1 MRDLVIIGGG
11 AAGQA
16 AAMYALGKDLDFL
29 LICDHLGGRIERPA
43 AVEKDYLVGSILV
56 HYDGPDP
63 EDEERAL
70 IGSSAVHLFEDLLRS
85 HREFMLEDRVRIVRR
100 EGDAFLVET
109 ERSGPI
115 PTATVIVATG
125 VTPRRDMR
133 LNGSAGL
140 LADLGHST
148 TQHASALA
156 GKRVVVVGDT
166 LQALYSVAEF
176 AATALQVYLVLPTEA
191 AADRAEVRLLQQR
204 PNIAVLPGYQV
215 IDVTA
220 EGNMRVL
227 VVRRGDEVSRLVA
240 DVAFA
245 DLGYEPASAL
255 VRDLGVV
262 GPGGFI
268 QVDRDG
274 ATAVPGL
281 FAAGDVTRP
290 EGEQVLTAIGDGAR
304 AARCAHFY
312 LLTRT
317 MRGSGQSLGMIW
329 GAGQDA

>member
-1 MRDLVIIGGG
+1 MRELVIIGGG

-85 HREFMLEDRVRIVRR
+85 HQEFMLNDRVKAVRR

-109 ERSGPI
+109 QRSGPI
-115 PTATVIVATG
+115 TTASVIVATG
-125 VTPRRDMR
+125 VTPRRDLR

-140 LADLGHST
+140 LADLGHRT
-148 TQHASALA
+148 TQHATALV
-156 GKRVVVVGDT
+156 GKRIVVVGDT

-191 AADRAEVRLLQQR
+191 AADRAEVRLLGQR

-215 IDVTA
+215 IDVAA
-220 EGNMRVL
+220 EGGMRVL

-240 DVAFA
+240 DEAFA
-245 DLGYEPASAL
+245 DLGYEPASAV

-262 GPGGFI
+262 GPGGFV

-274 ATAVPGL
+274 ATRIPGL

-317 MRGSGQSLGMIW
+317 MRGSSQGVGMARS
-329 GAGQDA
+329 AGQDA